1 MYDLIVIGGGPA
13 GMMAA
18 ATAGK
23 NGLRV
28 TLLEKNDILGK
39 KLYITG
45 NGRCNVTNSDAINDF
60 QKSVVNN
67 GKFMYSSFASFS
79 NVQLIN
85 LMQSLGVC
93 VKVEK
98 DNRVF
103 PASDRSADVVGA
115 LQNYLRDNNVEVRLN
130 TPVREIKVNNSR
142 VSGVVLRNGGVLKS
156 SRVLLAAGGM
166 SYRHTGSTGDGYRMV
181 KMLGHNIVELR
192 PALVPLITREKW
204 TKNLQGTALD
214 NVKVQALVGGR
225 AAEQQGELLFTHF
238 GLSGPVILNLSSYL
252 NRQAK
257 FPVKISID
265 LLPLYSREQAEERL
279 HSCLEQNAG
288 KHLKNAIGNF
298 LPQKMIPVIFE
309 IAGLDLQKQVRQV
322 TKAEITLL
330 AQTMKGLITTIN
342 GTRPI
347 NEAIITSGGI
357 DTREINPSTLESKI
371 IKGLYFAGEIIDVD
385 ALTGGYNLQIA
396 FSTGYLSGFSA
407 AQ

>member
-1 MYDLIVIGGGPA
+1 MYELIVIGGGPA

-18 ATAGK
+18 ATAGR
-23 NGLRV
+23 NGLKV

-45 NGRCNVTNSDAINDF
+45 NGRCNVTNNDAIDNF

-79 NVQLIN
+79 NVQLIS
-85 LMQSLGVC
+85 LMQSLGVR
-93 VKVEK
+93 VKAERN
-98 DNRVF
+98 NRVF

-115 LQNYLRDNNVEVRLN
+115 LQKHLRDNDVDVRLN
-130 TPVREIKVNNSR
+130 APAREIKSNDNR
-142 VSGVVLRNGGVLKS
+142 VSGVVLENGGILKG

-166 SYRHTGSTGDGYRMV
+166 SYRQTGSTGDGYRMV
-181 KMLGHNIVELR
+181 KMLGHNIVEPR

-214 NVKVQALVGGR
+214 NVRVQVLVGGR

-252 NRQAK
+252 NRHAK
-257 FPVKISID
+257 FPLKISID
-265 LLPLYSREQAEERL
+265 LLPLYSMEQAEERL
-279 HSCLEQNAG
+279 QCCLEQNAG
-288 KHLKNAIGNF
+288 KHLKNAVAGL

-309 IAGLDLQKQVRQV
+309 IAGLDLQKQVSQAA
-322 TKAEITLL
+322 KLDIALL
-330 AQTMKGLITTIN
+330 ARTMKSLIVTIN
-342 GTRPI
+342 GTRPL

-396 FSTGYLSGFSA
+396 FSTGYLGGLSA
-407 AQ
+407 AL